1 MGSPTPLAAPLRITH
16 SWGLRGGGGNFGVV
30 TELELR
36 LYPVPDIVSGLIAWT
51 RSFWEAMRPFSAGG
65 GHPNFLEG
73 DEPKERLVDYFGREK
88 HERLRA
94 LKRTWDPENVF
105 HRNKNIEP

>member
-1 MGSPTPLAAPLRITH
+1 MAKLRR
-16 SWGLRGGGGNFGVV
+16 SCSAEDQGLPQGPR
-30 TELELR
+30 LELR
-36 LYPVPDIVSGLIAWT
+36 LYPVPDIVSGLMAWP
-51 RSFWEAMRPFSAGG
+51 M
-65 GHPNFLEG
+65 
-73 DEPKERLVDYFGREK
+73 ERLADYFGREK